1 VNVFKNRNAMRS
13 NAAAI
18 SEVTQMVIRVVRKI
32 AEEAQDVQAFR
43 DAIAKGAQAGDL
55 DVAFNR
61 FKAINA
67 ALADYI
73 KTGRRPQ

>member
-1 VNVFKNRNAMRS
+1 MNPFQRRNAMRPQT
-13 NAAAI
+13 AAI
-18 SEVTQMVIRVVRKI
+18 SEVANLVIRVIRKI
-32 AEEAQDVQAFR
+32 ADEAQDVQAFR

-67 ALADYI
+67 AIAEYV